1 MPDAIHG
8 RRRWLAL
15 TVLCLGMVMIVIDG
29 SVVYVALPSIRAD
42 LGFSETSL
50 VWLVNAYILTFG
62 GFQLLGGRLGD
73 LYGARNVF
81 LTGIVGFTLASLACG
96 LATSQTMLI
105 WARAVQGLGGAVV
118 DAVAFALIINM
129 FTEPGERAKVMG
141 VCGLIFCAVG
151 SVGVFLGGII
161 TTSLSWHWVFL
172 INLPVGALVY
182 VLCLW
187 LIPAP
192 DAASGT
198 PPRAQRL
205 DVFGAV
211 MVTGSLVLAVYAV
224 INGNEAGWT
233 SRQSVGMLSV
243 AVVLMALFLVIESRV
258 RAPLVPLGL
267 FRSRALLIANIAAV
281 LWAAATFAWGFMGTL
296 YLQRVLGHN
305 AVQVALAFLPANVVT
320 AVVALGFSARI
331 VSRFGIRIPF
341 AVGLLL
347 GALGL
352 ALFAGA
358 PVNGNILTDVLPG
371 MTLLGIGSGI
381 FFNPLLLAAMSG
393 VEPKDSGLASGLLG
407 TSSMMGGA
415 LGLAVLASAAAA
427 WTQRLRIS
435 GAEPL
440 VALNGGY
447 HLAFAIG
454 AVLAATAAVLGV
466 VLLPAGGV
474 DKLSPHQSGGITP

>member
-1 MPDAIHG
+1 MPDGIHG

-15 TVLCLGMVMIVIDG
+15 TVLCLGMVMIVLDG

-73 LYGARNVF
+73 LYGARKVF
-81 LTGIVGFTLASLACG
+81 LIGIVAFTLASLACG
-96 LATSQTMLI
+96 LATSQTTLI

-118 DAVAFALIINM
+118 DAVALALIMNM
-129 FTEPGERAKVMG
+129 FTDPGERAKVMG
-141 VCGLIFCAVG
+141 VCGLILSAVG

-161 TTSLSWHWVFL
+161 TNSLSWHWVFL
-172 INLPVGALVY
+172 VNLPVGALVY
-182 VLCLW
+182 GLCLW

-192 DAASGT
+192 
-198 PPRAQRL
+198 RAVVGKLREGRL
-205 DVFGAV
+205 DVLGAV
-211 MVTGSLVLAVYAV
+211 TVTTSLVLAVYAV
-224 INGNEAGWT
+224 INGNDVGWV
-233 SRQSVGMLSV
+233 SAQSTGMLSA
-243 AVVLMALFLVIESRV
+243 AVVLMALFLLIESRV

-281 LWAAATFAWGFMGTL
+281 LWAAATFAWGFMGTF

-305 AVQVALAFLPANVVT
+305 AMQVAIAFLPANVVS
-320 AVVALGFSARI
+320 AVVALGFSAKI
-331 VSRFGIRIPF
+331 VNRFGIRAPF
-341 AVGLLL
+341 AAGVLL

-358 PVNGNILTDVLPG
+358 PVNGNVLRDVLPG

-381 FFNPLLLAAMSG
+381 AFNPLLLAAMSG

-407 TSSMMGGA
+407 TSFMMGGS

-427 WTQRLRIS
+427 WTQRLSNS

-447 HLAFAIG
+447 HLAFAMG
-454 AVLAATAAVLGV
+454 ALLAAAAAVMGG
-466 VLLPAGGV
+466 VLLPAQGA
-474 DKLSPHQSGGITP
+474 DKLSPQQSA

>member
-1 MPDAIHG
+1 
-8 RRRWLAL
+8 
-15 TVLCLGMVMIVIDG
+15 
-29 SVVYVALPSIRAD
+29 
-42 LGFSETSL
+42 
-50 VWLVNAYILTFG
+50 
-62 GFQLLGGRLGD
+62 
-73 LYGARNVF
+73 
-81 LTGIVGFTLASLACG
+81 
-96 LATSQTMLI
+96 
-105 WARAVQGLGGAVV
+105 
-118 DAVAFALIINM
+118 
-129 FTEPGERAKVMG
+129 
-141 VCGLIFCAVG
+141 
-151 SVGVFLGGII
+151 
-161 TTSLSWHWVFL
+161 
-172 INLPVGALVY
+172 
-182 VLCLW
+182 
-187 LIPAP
+187 
-192 DAASGT
+192 
-198 PPRAQRL
+198 
-205 DVFGAV
+205 
-211 MVTGSLVLAVYAV
+211 
-224 INGNEAGWT
+224 
-233 SRQSVGMLSV
+233 
-243 AVVLMALFLVIESRV
+243 
-258 RAPLVPLGL
+258 
-267 FRSRALLIANIAAV
+267 V

-427 WTQRLRIS
+427 WTRRLTIS

-454 AVLAATAAVLGV
+454 AVLAAAAAVLGV
-466 VLLPAGGV
+466 VLLPSGV
-474 DKLSPHQSGGITP
+474 ADRLSSQQSVGNAL

>member
-1 MPDAIHG
+1 MPDTIQG

-96 LATSQTMLI
+96 SATSQTTLI

-172 INLPVGALVY
+172 INLPVGVLVY

-192 DAASGT
+192 RAVAR
-198 PPRAQRL
+198 PPSKGPL

-211 MVTGSLVLAVYAV
+211 TVTASLVLAVYAV
-224 INGNEAGWT
+224 INGNQAGWT

-320 AVVALGFSARI
+320 AVVALGFSAKI

-341 AVGLLL
+341 AVGLLI

-358 PVNGNILTDVLPG
+358 PVNGNVLTDVLPG

-393 VEPKDSGLASGLLG
+393 VDPKDSGLASGLLG

-427 WTQRLRIS
+427 WTQRLTMS

-466 VLLPAGGV
+466 VLLPSGDA
-474 DKLSPHQSGGITP
+474 DKLSPQQSVSKAL

>member
-1 MPDAIHG
+1 MPDTIHG

-15 TVLCLGMVMIVIDG
+15 TVLCLGMAMIVIDG

-96 LATSQTMLI
+96 SATSQTTLI

-161 TTSLSWHWVFL
+161 TTSLGWHWVFL

-192 DAASGT
+192 RAVARAS
-198 PPRAQRL
+198 RKERL

-211 MVTGSLVLAVYAV
+211 TVTASLVLAVYAV

-258 RAPLVPLGL
+258 RAPLVPPGL

-427 WTQRLRIS
+427 WTHRLAIS

-466 VLLPAGGV
+466 VLLPSGGA
-474 DKLSPHQSGGITP
+474 DRLSPQQSVG